1 MGKDRILFQATVF
14 EFARWFPDAKACM
27 DYLYPS
33 RWPECFVCP
42 TCGST
47 QDPYMLDKHKR
58 IECSSCGHQTSV
70 TAGTSP
76 APHQNASYD
85 VV

>member
-33 RWPECFVCP
+33 RWPECFVCR
-42 TCGST
+42 TSGST
-47 QDPYMLDKHKR
+47 EDPYVLDKHKR
-58 IECSSCGHQTSV
+58 IECSSCGH
-70 TAGTSP
+70 
-76 APHQNASYD
+76 
-85 VV
+85 